1 MHKFLTGPVSFVRF
15 AHAGAKPGAFGDEHL
30 ERLRD
35 RALKQSG
42 IATADGVNVG
52 WSAGEHIL
60 DTEFALEKNCYPEH
74 LLFDLCKQTDK
85 LPADKL
91 KAYTATDLQAL
102 AKDNPSGFASARQK
116 REAKE
121 SARARLEEEARDG
134 RFRKWQTVPAMWDA
148 VTNRVF
154 LGSASANVADRF
166 CGLWAQTFDAD
177 IVNQKRLAGDL
188 QPLTAGALANE
199 ILKDMTV
206 GDLELAAFT
215 DAPPMETPG
224 WCGPDSLDW
233 IGNEF
238 LLWLW
243 FLSDTQTDTIQL
255 PDGSEATFMFC
266 GGVKVEDPRG
276 VGGNGTMN
284 SDSAVR
290 LPEARAA
297 VAAGKLPRKAALCV
311 VRNGDQFSFTLQAE
325 TLAVGGAKFQKPDA
339 TGREAHYARL
349 QQIRDLAETLDLMFG
364 AFLAVRVGDQ
374 WEAVAADMR
383 AWLKGGARRAAA

>member
-1 MHKFLTGPVSFVRF
+1 MHKFLSGPVSFVRF
-15 AHAGAKPGAFGDEHL
+15 AHTGPKPGAFGDEHL
-30 ERLRD
+30 DRLRD
-35 RALKQSG
+35 RAGGPALIPEVTHTETRWAGGSHVL
-42 IATADGVNVG
+42 DG
-52 WSAGEHIL
+52 AFE
-60 DTEFALEKNCYPEH
+60 LEKNVYPEH
-74 LLFDLCKQTDK
+74 LLFDLWTCSNK

-91 KAYTATDLQAL
+91 KAYYSADLQAIS
-102 AKDNPSGFASARQK
+102 KGNPSGFASARQK

-154 LGSASANVADRF
+154 LGSASANV
-166 CGLWAQTFDAD
+166 GLTFFGLFGNSFQ
-177 IVNQKRLAGDL
+177 VELC
-188 QPLTAGALANE
+188 PVTASALADE
-199 ILKDMTV
+199 QLGERCD
-206 GDLELAAFT
+206 DLEPTAFT
-215 DAPPMETPG
+215 DAPAGVPI
-224 WCGPDSLDW
+224 WCEPDLCNW
-233 IGNEF
+233 LGNEF

-243 FLSDTQTDTIQL
+243 FTTDTRTDTIQL
-255 PDGSEATFMFC
+255 PDGSEATFMFA
-266 GGVKVEDPRG
+266 GGIKVEDPRG

-364 AFLAVRVGDQ
+364 AFLAVRVGEQ
-374 WEAVAADMR
+374 WGAVAADVR

>member
-1 MHKFLTGPVSFVRF
+1 MHKFLSGPVSFVRF
-15 AHAGAKPGAFGDEHL
+15 AHTGPKPGAFGDDHL

-35 RALKQSG
+35 RAGGAQIVPESG
-42 IATADGVNVG
+42 HTETRWAGGSHVLDG
-52 WSAGEHIL
+52 AFE
-60 DTEFALEKNCYPEH
+60 LEKNVYPEH
-74 LLFDLCKQTDK
+74 LLFDLWTCSNK

-91 KAYTATDLQAL
+91 KAYYSADLHAL
-102 AKDNPSGFASARQK
+102 ARDNPSGFASARQK

-121 SARARLEEEARDG
+121 SARARLEAEAKDG
-134 RFRKWQTVPAMWDA
+134 RFRKWQTVPCAWDA

-154 LGSASANVADRF
+154 LGSASASAADRF
-166 CGLWAQTFDAD
+166 GNLWAQTWGAD
-177 IVNQKRLAGDL
+177 LVNQKTLAGDL
-188 QPLTAGALANE
+188 QPLTAGALAVE
-199 ILKDMTV
+199 LSTEPF
-206 GDLELAAFT
+206 GDLEPTAFT
-215 DAPPMETPG
+215 AGAPAESPA
-224 WCGPDSLDW
+224 WCAPDSLDW
-233 IGNEF
+233 LGNEF

-243 FLSDTQTDTIQL
+243 FTTDTSTDTITL
-255 PDGSEATFMFC
+255 PDGSEVTFMFA
-266 GGVKVEDPRG
+266 GGIKVEDPRG

-297 VAAGKLPRKAALCV
+297 VATGKLPRKAALCA
-311 VRNGDQFSFTLQAE
+311 VRNGDQFTFTLQAE
-325 TLAVGGAKFQKPDA
+325 TLAVGGAKFAKPDA

-383 AWLKGGARRAAA
+383 AWLKSGARRAAA

>member
-1 MHKFLTGPVSFVRF
+1 MHKFLSGPVSFVRF
-15 AHAGAKPGAFGDEHL
+15 ARTGPKPGAFGDDHL

-35 RALKQSG
+35 RHVNWHTL
-42 IATADGVNVG
+42 ATADGVNVG

-60 DTEFALEKNCYPEH
+60 DTEFALDKNVYPEH
-74 LLFDLCKQTDK
+74 LLFDICKQTDK

-91 KAYTATDLQAL
+91 KAYYSADLHAL

-134 RFRKWQTVPAMWDA
+134 RFRKWQTVPCAWDA

-154 LGSASANVADRF
+154 LGSASPNVADRF
-166 CGLWAQTFDAD
+166 QRLWAESFDANL
-177 IVNQKRLAGDL
+177 IHQKKLGGHVE
-188 QPLTAGALANE
+188 PLTAGLLAAE
-199 ILKDMTV
+199 LLAHVDFEQ
-206 GDLELAAFT
+206 LELTTFAGSAFEGAAWCT
-215 DAPPMETPG
+215 NETRN
-224 WCGPDSLDW
+224 WL
-233 IGNEF
+233 GNEF

-243 FLSDTQTDTIQL
+243 FTTDTSTDTITL
-255 PDGSEATFMFC
+255 PDGSEATFMFA
-266 GGVKVEDPRG
+266 GGIKVEDPRG

-297 VAAGKLPRKAALCV
+297 VATGKLPRKAALCV
-311 VRNGDQFSFTLQAE
+311 VRNGDQFTFTLQAE
-325 TLAVGGAKFQKPDA
+325 TLAVGGAKFAKPDA

-374 WEAVAADMR
+374 WEAAAADMR